1 MHPNTATDY
10 PDINFKQIYRGHKCS
25 IDMDSSVWHDTS
37 DLVEFP
43 NLDQFLKLYR
53 GCGLNEAYWNW
64 EAIVKPAT
72 VLPLLNM
79 CKKCPHSKNALKNK
93 STTEGVYCLPND
105 KTHYASCPLEKHFAE
120 GVELHIDYLPRFNIV
135 CNHCQRTVS
144 RPYAGKTSRK
154 EFFDVRLKGTPA
166 KLVVY
171 RSQELCPHC
180 RKHIAVDL
188 IPNIQVDS
196 KYEMPIRL
204 IHAINDYSTQMGI
217 SGFCKKHI
225 AQGYGISNE
234 SLKNFFKG
242 TLEGRRRK
250 AEHAYLDYAK
260 SRGKIKAH
268 ADFMCKCISPNY
280 SMFLFFSTVAH
291 DTASTEFCLGAAID
305 EAEVEVIDSWAHG
318 DFSSSLPP
326 KLTDHHLDYLAG
338 HCARIAF
345 PNTDHLLAFRMTQL
359 VIAYGKFLKS
369 RRYAVEDPEITETL
383 LNCLL
388 VLAVGDM
395 DFHEFERLIE
405 RIASWSL
412 CSRKQ
417 RIYRAARRV
426 LSVLDTYYMYP
437 FSASLRTRIQPSVQP
452 PTKENIDQAERIVYL
467 IERSLISSAQW
478 QTASDED
485 PEECYGTN
493 SELAISRLLHVNP
506 AVSYDHQD
514 DSYIGTPLYGV
525 PAAALEELLK
535 NGLLDERGRP
545 LADLP
550 YDTPV
555 Q

>member
-120 GVELHIDYLPRFNIV
+120 GVEVHIDCLPRFNIV
-135 CNHCQRTVS
+135 CHHCNQTVP

-196 KYEMPIRL
+196 KYEMSIRL
-204 IHAINDYSTQMGI
+204 IHAINEYSKNKGI
-217 SGFCKKHI
+217 SGFCQKYI

-234 SLKNFFKG
+234 SLKKFYKDIS
-242 TLEGRRRK
+242 EDRRAK
-250 AEHAYLDYAK
+250 AERAYLDYAK
-260 SRGKIKAH
+260 CRGKVKAH
-268 ADFMCKCISPNY
+268 SDFLYKCITPNY
-280 SMFLFFSTVAH
+280 SMFLIFSTVER
-291 DTASTEFCLGAAID
+291 DTAPTEFCLGAAID
-305 EAEVEVIDSWAHG
+305 EAEFEVINSWAHG
-318 DFSSSLPP
+318 DFSPSLPP
-326 KLTDHHLDYLAG
+326 KLTDHHLDFLSG
-338 HCARIAF
+338 HCAVIAF
-345 PNTDHLLAFRMTQL
+345 PNIDHLLAFRMTQL

-369 RRYAVEDPEITETL
+369 RRYAVEDPEITDTL
-383 LNCLL
+383 LNCLT
-388 VLAVGDM
+388 VLRSGDM
-395 DFHEFERLIE
+395 EFYEFTQLIE
-405 RIASWSL
+405 RIAGWSL
-412 CSRKQ
+412 YSRKQ
-417 RIYRAARRV
+417 RIYRATRRV
-426 LSVLDTYYMYP
+426 LAVLDTYYMYR
-437 FSASLRTRIQPSVQP
+437 FSASLCTRIQSPVQP
-452 PTKENIDQAERIVYL
+452 PAKENVDQAERIVHL

-478 QTASDED
+478 QAESDED

-493 SELAISRLLHVNP
+493 SELAMSRLLHVNP
-506 AVSYDHQD
+506 AVIYDRQD
-514 DSYIGTPLYGV
+514 DSYIETPLYGV
-525 PAAALEELLK
+525 SAAELEVLLK
-535 NGLLDERGRP
+535 NGLLDDRGHP
-545 LADLP
+545 LADCAGDIP
-550 YDTPV
+550 A